1 MNNLD
6 RHFMSA
12 EYKSGY
18 EKGYAH
24 GLRAAANKEITAL
37 LNKAKSQQRQW
48 KRPSNQVIQEMINM
62 LERVR

>member
-1 MNNLD
+1 M
-6 RHFMSA
+6 
-12 EYKSGY
+12 
-18 EKGYAH
+18 
-24 GLRAAANKEITAL
+24 NKEITAL